1 MTYSWTIV
9 NLETLDQ
16 VNGDGVTLSNAVV
29 KIQWV
34 KTGTTD
40 SGAKGSVV
48 GFHKLSAAHLDALD
62 FEDFDN
68 LTEAQVIGWLEAG
81 ISTELMNSYNT
92 AIQNKIDRQGAGSRA
107 IPWS

>member
-9 NLETLDQ
+9 NLETIHQ

-29 KIQWV
+29 EIQWV
-34 KTGTTD
+34 RTGIAD
-40 SGAKGSVV
+40 NGAKGSVV
-48 GFHKLSAAHLDALD
+48 GFHKLSAASVGEAD
-62 FEDFDN
+62 FVGFSD
-68 LTEAQVIGWLEAG
+68 LTEATVVGWLEAG

-92 AIQNKIDRQGAGSRA
+92 AIQDKIDRQGSSPRD

>member
-1 MTYSWTIV
+1 MIYSWTIV
-9 NLETLDQ
+9 NLETIDQ

-34 KTGTTD
+34 KTGTAD
-40 SGAKGSVV
+40 DGKKGSVV
-48 GFHKLSAAHLDALD
+48 GFHKLTAASVGEAD
-62 FEDFDN
+62 FVGFSD
-68 LTEAQVIGWLEAG
+68 LTEATVVGWLEAG
-81 ISTELMNSYNT
+81 ISTEQMNSYNT

>member
-9 NLETLDQ
+9 NLETIDQ

-34 KTGTTD
+34 KTGTAD
-40 SGAKGSVV
+40 GGSKGSVV
-48 GFHKLSAAHLDALD
+48 GFHKLTAASVGEAD
-62 FEDFDN
+62 FVGFSD

-92 AIQNKIDRQGAGSRA
+92 SIQDKIDRQGAGSRA

>member
-9 NLETLDQ
+9 NLETIDQ

-34 KTGTTD
+34 KTGTAD
-40 SGAKGSVV
+40 DGRKGSVV
-48 GFHKLSAAHLDALD
+48 GFHRLTAASVGEAD
-62 FEDFDN
+62 FVGFSD
-68 LTEAQVIGWLEAG
+68 LTEATVVGWLEAG
-81 ISTELMNSYNT
+81 IPTELMDSYNT
-92 AIQNKIDRQGAGSRA
+92 AIQDKIDRQGAGSRA

>member
-9 NLETLDQ
+9 KLETKDQ
-16 VNGDGVTLSNAVV
+16 VNADGVTLSNAVV

-34 KTGTTD
+34 KTGTAD
-40 SGAKGSVV
+40 DGSKGSVV
-48 GFHKLSAAHLDALD
+48 GFHKLTAASVGEAD
-62 FEDFDN
+62 FVGFSD
-68 LTEAQVIGWLEAG
+68 LTEATVVGWLEAG

-92 AIQNKIDRQGAGSRA
+92 SIQDKIDRQGAGPRA

>member
-16 VNGDGVTLSNAVV
+16 VNGDGVTLSNVVV

-34 KTGTTD
+34 KTGVAD
-40 SGAKGSVV
+40 DGRKGRVV
-48 GFHKLSAAHLDALD
+48 GFHKLSAAFVGEAD
-62 FEDFDN
+62 FVGFSD
-68 LTEAQVIGWLEAG
+68 LTEATVIGWLEAG
-81 ISTELMNSYNT
+81 IPTELMDSYNT
-92 AIQNKIDRQGAGSRA
+92 AIQDKIDRQGAGSRA